1 MMSYDELLQKYKL
14 LEQENKMLKA
24 QIAELQKETNDPV
37 KIPAETTSDFTD
49 SHVTMQSTPK
59 EKIKLFRSFFRG
71 REDVYARRWY
81 STTTQKSGYQPV
93 CGNEWGNGLCDKRT
107 YKCSECPNRKLL
119 PLTDNDI
126 FKHLAGKD
134 VYARDVI
141 GIYPMLTDET
151 CYFLCADFD
160 EEKYEADVTA
170 FREICEEY
178 DVPIAVERS
187 RSGNGAHVWIFFA
200 EPILEA
206 DARKIGSGL
215 LSKAMEKRS
224 ELTFKSYDRF
234 LPNQDTMPKGGFGNL
249 IALPLQGLARKTGNS
264 VFVDENFCPFSD
276 QWAFLSSVKKLE
288 KEKAES
294 LAAELSK
301 SGELG
306 ILITD
311 NEETKPWE
319 TKTKEIVISDDFP
332 KTVNVVKANMLY
344 VPTSGF
350 SSTAKNQIKRLAAF
364 KNPDFY
370 RAQKMRL
377 PVYNKL
383 RIICTA
389 DISDEYIAIPRGCE
403 EALGSLLETHSV
415 QYSIE
420 DKTNHGTKIN
430 VKFNGTLREQQQLA
444 ANVLSENN
452 IGVLSATTAFGK
464 TVIAA
469 YLISCR
475 RVNTMVLVHTAALME
490 QWKS

>member
-1 MMSYDELLQKYKL
+1 
-14 LEQENKMLKA
+14 
-24 QIAELQKETNDPV
+24 
-37 KIPAETTSDFTD
+37 
-49 SHVTMQSTPK
+49 
-59 EKIKLFRSFFRG
+59 
-71 REDVYARRWY
+71 
-81 STTTQKSGYQPV
+81 
-93 CGNEWGNGLCDKRT
+93 
-107 YKCSECPNRKLL
+107 
-119 PLTDNDI
+119 
-126 FKHLAGKD
+126 
-134 VYARDVI
+134 
-141 GIYPMLTDET
+141 MLTDET
-151 CYFLCADFD
+151 CYFLCVDFD

-170 FREICEEY
+170 FREICSEH

-200 EPILEA
+200 EPILAA

-224 ELTFKSYDRF
+224 DLTFKSYDSF

-276 QWAFLSSVKKLE
+276 QWAFLSSVKKFE

-306 ILITD
+306 ISITD

-377 PVYNKL
+377 PVYNKP

-430 VKFNGTLREQQQLA
+430 VKFNGTLREEQQLA
-444 ANVLSENN
+444 ANALLENN
-452 IGVLSATTAFGK
+452 LGVLSATTAFGK

-490 QWKS
+490 QWKSSLEKFLLFDTAPVETEIRRGRKKLQSPIGQLGSGKNTLHGNVDIAVMQSLISDDEVKELVRNYGMIIVDECHHVPAVNFEKILNYANAHYVYGLTATPARQDGHHPIIFMQCGSVRYRVDAKEQAEKRNFDHFLIPRFTAFRSA